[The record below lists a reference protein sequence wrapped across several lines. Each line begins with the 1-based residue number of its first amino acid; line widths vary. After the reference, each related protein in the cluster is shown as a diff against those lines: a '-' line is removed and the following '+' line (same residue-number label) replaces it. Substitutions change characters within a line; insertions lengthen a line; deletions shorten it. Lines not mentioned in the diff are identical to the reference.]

1 MNSLIRLLS
10 RNFWLKIALC
20 ALLFAGVGIFTPSA
34 FAEEILWQNSEG
46 SPYPDDSYWHI
57 NLGAPESNF
66 SAENLILSVQ
76 DLEATLDP
84 CVYYILDLIEYYDS
98 GYNSASRYMNQA
110 SGGLYDPILD
120 EPKEADGL
128 FLGDKNNNGFW
139 KVDLNQNTDF
149 STSKYYRITAIKLTD
164 TTGGACAGTGT
175 IGGGNTP
182 SPSTKTGG
190 EVVWQIGNGLSAE
203 SYLIDFVFPENEQT
217 TEDFISW
224 QILSSSPELDP
235 EETPRYY
242 IVVAYNREG
251 SEDIY
256 TDGYYSLGGVDLYS
270 GIFKSQILTG
280 GIWEAT
286 AKIFY
291 NDFEDPL
298 MLMDSETITF
308 TIGISDESGIPLPEG
323 VDCNSGNFIAD
334 SFCHIITYLFIP
346 SSESLNL
353 YQNLL
358 DPIKSKAPFGYF
370 TLLKDALTG
379 LGESTPA
386 FDLNVEGFGF
396 FGMIKTGLVWI
407 IWLWVGV
414 GVFKRLAHLEI

>member
-1 MNSLIRLLS
+1 MNSLIRSLS

-20 ALLFAGVGIFTPSA
+20 ALLFAGAGILPITAAHGATIKQTNFDDLSNSVVANPRQKITGLGGEFTDFTFKVASGNYTTPKLVVTQLDGNCGYDYPPEFGYQIWESNNISPVG
-34 FAEEILWQNSEG
+34 EGEIIVEAADFEG
-46 SPYPDDSYWHI
+46 S
-57 NLGAPESNF
+57 APTFRNDACYDF
-66 SAENLILSVQ
+66 LIYQLNRRIYG
-76 DLEATLDP
+76 T
-84 CVYYILDLIEYYDS
+84 
-98 GYNSASRYMNQA
+98 
-110 SGGLYDPILD
+110 
-120 EPKEADGL
+120 EADLYAGGEAAGADNL
-128 FLGDKNNNGFW
+128 
-139 KVDLNQNTDF
+139 VDLYFIIND
-149 STSKYYRITAIKLTD
+149 TS
-164 TTGGACAGTGT
+164 
-175 IGGGNTP
+175 
-182 SPSTKTGG
+182 S
-190 EVVWQIGNGLSAE
+190 E

-217 TEDFISW
+217 IEDFISW

-270 GIFKSQILTG
+270 GVFKSQILTG

-298 MLMDSETITF
+298 MLLDSETITF
-308 TIGISDESGIPLPEG
+308 TIGISEESGIPLPEG

-334 SFCHIITYLFIP
+334 SFCHIISYLFIP

-358 DPIKSKAPFGYF
+358 DPIKNKAPFGYF
-370 TLLKDALTG
+370 TLLKNELKG

-396 FGMIKTGLVWI
+396 FGMIRTGLVWI
-407 IWLWVGV
+407 IWLWAGV
-414 GVFKRLAHLEI
+414 GIFKRLAHLEI